1 MYFLNRRDDKI
12 RLNFSWNFSD
22 SNKFTD
28 MLLARNTYDEKYQF
42 RVVYGKKADYH
53 VVFNRT
59 NDRVRFDKSIWF
71 GTEPSFSKHTDID
84 YILNNFKYIIYH
96 DLSVFKNRR
105 NYGNCFFEMPMWLPW
120 YTERNKLEI
129 ISLNPVKEK
138 KISFV
143 VSGLSGLRD
152 KGAIYDLRLNFLQ
165 QILDLDLDVDIYGR
179 GLELNDPRYK
189 GPIIDKYDAL
199 LPYKFTI
206 AIENSVEK
214 NYLSE
219 KFYDAV
225 NCKTVP
231 IYFGCPN
238 VDDIVGIN
246 NFIKLVDLNDIT
258 PILKICNGT
267 IKYDSYIEQIE
278 KVKFTRLKH
287 DLFSMLND
295 VLSTL

>member
-1 MYFLNRRDDKI
+1 MEETTKKYTI
-12 RLNFSWNFSD
+12 NFDWNFTD
-22 SNKFTD
+22 SKRLTD
-28 MLLARNTYDEKYQF
+28 LLIARNTYDEDYLF
-42 RVVYGKKADYH
+42 RVVYNRFAEFH
-53 VVFNRT
+53 VVLNKTKRLYRFN
-59 NDRVRFDKSIWF
+59 KSIWF
-71 GTEPSFSKHTDID
+71 GTEPSFSKHTDVD
-84 YILNNFKYIIYH
+84 YILKNFKYIVYH
-96 DLSVFKNRR
+96 DLDVFKNRK

-143 VSGLSGLRD
+143 VSGLNGLSDR
-152 KGAIYDLRLNFLQ
+152 GAIYDLRLNFLQ
-165 QILDLDLDVDIYGR
+165 KVLDSNVEIDIYGR
-179 GLELNDPRYK
+179 GLELNDSRYK
-189 GPIIDKYDAL
+189 GSIIDKYDAL
-199 LPYKFTI
+199 LPYNFTI

-231 IYFGCPN
+231 VYYGCPN
-238 VDDIVGIN
+238 VDKILGIN
-246 NFIKLVDLNDIT
+246 SFVKLEDLDNIT
-258 PILKICNGT
+258 QILKICDGT
-267 IKYDSYIEQIE
+267 IKYHSYLEQLE
-278 KVKFTRLKH
+278 NVKFMRLKH